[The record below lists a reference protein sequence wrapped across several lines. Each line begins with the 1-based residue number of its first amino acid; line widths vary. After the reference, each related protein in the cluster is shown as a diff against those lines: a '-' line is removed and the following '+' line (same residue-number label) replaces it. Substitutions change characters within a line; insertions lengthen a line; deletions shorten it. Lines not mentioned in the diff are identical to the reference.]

1 MLSIVKSITLHGL
14 NGYIIEVQVDV
25 SGGIPSLDIIGLPD
39 ASIKEAKE
47 RVRTAIKNCGYE
59 FPSRKIIVNLA
70 PASIRKSGSAFD
82 IAIAIAIL
90 FSCGYINDFNFEK
103 TAFLGELS
111 LDGNVNCVNGVLP
124 MCIEAKKLGIERII
138 VPKLNAKEASIVTG
152 IDVIPVTSLKQ
163 TVSYLNKEIVINPVK
178 FIANESIGKVDE
190 GIDFSDIKGQS
201 NVKRAIEVAA
211 SGGHNCL
218 LIGSPGSG
226 KTMIAKR
233 ITTILPKLTFN
244 EALEVT
250 KIHSIAGKVTDNNP
264 LITTRPF
271 RAPHHTISEISLV
284 GGGVV
289 PKPGEIS
296 LAHYG
301 VLFLDEVAE
310 FEKRTLEMLRGPL
323 EDGTITIGRS
333 GGTLTYPSRFML
345 VMSMNPCPCGYYGSE
360 KECICTDVAIKK
372 YIGKISGPLL
382 DRIDIQVEASS
393 IKYNDLNSCTK
404 EESSETIKRRV
415 EQARLIQ
422 FNRYK
427 NDNIFSNSELTP
439 KLMEKYCVLNDKCKS
454 ILEKSYEKL
463 GLSARAY
470 GRIIKV
476 ARTIADLDNSTSINE
491 SHLLEAIQYRSLDKK
506 YKL

>member
-1 MLSIVKSITLHGL
+1 
-14 NGYIIEVQVDV
+14 
-25 SGGIPSLDIIGLPD
+25 
-39 ASIKEAKE
+39 
-47 RVRTAIKNCGYE
+47 
-59 FPSRKIIVNLA
+59 
-70 PASIRKSGSAFD
+70 
-82 IAIAIAIL
+82 
-90 FSCGYINDFNFEK
+90 
-103 TAFLGELS
+103 
-111 LDGNVNCVNGVLP
+111 

-289 PKPGEIS
+289 PRQMRGLVANLGTWGKCEF
-296 LAHYG
+296 LL
-301 VLFLDEVAE
+301 LFY
-310 FEKRTLEMLRGPL
+310 F
-323 EDGTITIGRS
+323 
-333 GGTLTYPSRFML
+333 
-345 VMSMNPCPCGYYGSE
+345 
-360 KECICTDVAIKK
+360 
-372 YIGKISGPLL
+372 
-382 DRIDIQVEASS
+382 
-393 IKYNDLNSCTK
+393 
-404 EESSETIKRRV
+404 
-415 EQARLIQ
+415 
-422 FNRYK
+422 
-427 NDNIFSNSELTP
+427 
-439 KLMEKYCVLNDKCKS
+439 
-454 ILEKSYEKL
+454 
-463 GLSARAY
+463 
-470 GRIIKV
+470 
-476 ARTIADLDNSTSINE
+476 
-491 SHLLEAIQYRSLDKK
+491 
-506 YKL
+506 